1 MNCFIKAAI
10 LLFFIG
16 VTIAK
21 AYAQDIE
28 SPSAAAEIEICTQK
42 QPNIIFNPLTIFDEN
57 EKGVTALHRW
67 ANAIHIDTK
76 QLTLENEAAF
86 FLEKCSKTFA
96 DMAELERH
104 LRSRRYLRDAKVTSD
119 ILVENITI
127 NTWDNWSLMPTIN
140 FGRQGGESSYSL
152 GVKER
157 NLLGLGIDAEIE
169 TYRNSQ
175 RKGYKVKT
183 TIPLFNQQNID
194 LKLRFADND
203 DGIKKSLFLEK
214 HFASFYTD
222 NAYLVGFN
230 EDTRNDTIYQN
241 NRKLSIYAHD
251 ISYKSA
257 EYAWLDFNNETSLL
271 RYRVGIT
278 HDLHEFSFLDDATT
292 PLYSLLLPQD
302 RDFIYPWVGFEYIEK
317 DFRKLT
323 NIHLITQIEDFNHGW
338 QFSSRLGIS
347 DGSKENNASAL
358 FQAEVNKGFEIHTD
372 ALILLN
378 IAVNSDIYDQ
388 QDNRFLLNMNT
399 EYFYNINADW
409 SFYLNNNNI
418 ISKNQYLDNP
428 VTVGGDS
435 GLRGFPLQYQHG
447 EHSAKF
453 TAEIRYYPHLN
464 IFKLFD
470 IAGAAFFDTARTFGH
485 VNEPI
490 DSIQTSNPTN
500 TSITN
505 NSITNENIEKG
516 WLYSIGMGVR
526 LYSPHAGGNNHVV
539 HIDFAFPQSS
549 NPDIDN
555 FEIRLEAKQSF

>member
-1 MNCFIKAAI
+1 MTVA
-10 LLFFIG
+10 
-16 VTIAK
+16 VAK
-21 AYAQDIE
+21 ADTQIIQD
-28 SPSAAAEIEICTQK
+28 PSVSSEAEVCTQK
-42 QPNIIFNPLTIFDEN
+42 QPNIIFKPLTIFDEN
-57 EKGVTALHRW
+57 EKGFTALHRW
-67 ANAIHIDTK
+67 ANAIHIKTK

-86 FLEKCSKTFA
+86 FLNKCSKTYA

-119 ILVENITI
+119 VMVENITI

-169 TYRNSQ
+169 TYKNSQ

-183 TIPLFNQQNID
+183 SIPLFNQQNID

-203 DGIKKSLFLEK
+203 DGSHQSLFLQK

-222 NAYLVGFN
+222 NAYIVGFN
-230 EDTRNDTIYQN
+230 EGTRNDTIYQN
-241 NRKLSIYAHD
+241 NHKLAVFAHD
-251 ISYKSA
+251 ISYKTA
-257 EYAWLDFNNETSLL
+257 EYAWLDYNNKSSLL
-271 RYRVGIT
+271 RYSVGIT
-278 HDLHEFSFLDDATT
+278 QDLHEFSLIDNSVQNIDDLPNT
-292 PLYSLLLPQD
+292 LFLPQD
-302 RDFIYPWVGFEYIEK
+302 RDFIYPWFGIEYITK
-317 DFRKLT
+317 DYRKLT

-338 QFSSRLGIS
+338 QF
-347 DGSKENNASAL
+347 NASLGLADGNKQNSAWAL
-358 FQAEVNKGFEIHTD
+358 VEAEINKGFEVHND

-378 IAVNSDIYDQ
+378 IGINGDLYKQ
-388 QDNRFLLNMNT
+388 QDNRYLVKMNT
-399 EYFYNINADW
+399 EYFYNINANW
-409 SFYLNNNNI
+409 SFYINNI
-418 ISKNQYLDNP
+418 NTISNNQYLDDP

-447 EHSAKF
+447 EHSTKF
-453 TAEIRYYPHLN
+453 TTEIRYYPHLN

-470 IAGAAFFDTARTFGH
+470 VAGAAFFDSARTFGDLN
-485 VNEPI
+485 VNTVNYAV
-490 DSIQTSNPTN
+490 DDTSASNV
-500 TSITN
+500 I
-505 NSITNENIEKG
+505 NSQNIEKG
-516 WLYSIGMGVR
+516 WLYSVGMGIR

-549 NPDIDN
+549 NPEIDS

>member
-1 MNCFIKAAI
+1 MSVA
-10 LLFFIG
+10 
-16 VTIAK
+16 VAK
-21 AYAQDIE
+21 ADTQIIQD
-28 SPSAAAEIEICTQK
+28 PSVSTETDVCTQK
-42 QPNIIFNPLTIFDEN
+42 QPKIIFKPLTIFDEN
-57 EKGVTALHRW
+57 EKGFTAIHRW
-67 ANAIHIDTK
+67 ANAIHINTK

-86 FLEKCSKTFA
+86 FLNKCSKTYA

-119 ILVENITI
+119 TMVENITI

-169 TYRNSQ
+169 TYKNSQ

-183 TIPLFNQQNID
+183 AIPLFNQQNID

-203 DGIKKSLFLEK
+203 DGTQQSLFLQK
-214 HFASFYTD
+214 HFASFYTE
-222 NAYLVGFN
+222 NAYILGFN
-230 EDTRNDTIYQN
+230 EGTRNDTIYQN
-241 NRKLSIYAHD
+241 NHKLAIFSHD
-251 ISYKSA
+251 ISFKTA
-257 EYAWLDFNNETSLL
+257 EYAWLDFNNKNSLL
-271 RYRVGIT
+271 RYSFGIT
-278 HDLHEFSFLDDATT
+278 QDLHEFSYFNQLEEDIEDNITDNIKDN
-292 PLYSLLLPQD
+292 PKSLLLPQD
-302 RDFIYPWVGFEYIEK
+302 RDFLYPWVGFEYIEK

-338 QFSSRLGIS
+338 QFRTRLGLS
-347 DGSKENNASAL
+347 DGNKKNSAWAL
-358 FQAEVNKGFEIHTD
+358 LEAELSKGFEVHEN

-378 IAVNSDIYDQ
+378 IALNSDIYDQ
-388 QDNRFLLNMNT
+388 RDNRFLLNINT
-399 EYFYNINADW
+399 EYFYNINPDW
-409 SFYLNNNNI
+409 SFYLNNINI
-418 ISKNQYLDNP
+418 ISKNQYIDNP
-428 VTVGGDS
+428 VAMGGDS

-447 EHSAKF
+447 QHSTKL
-453 TAEIRYYPHLN
+453 TTELRYYPHLN

-470 IAGAAFFDTARTFGH
+470 IAGAAFFDSARTFG
-485 VNEPI
+485 NA
-490 DSIQTSNPTN
+490 N
-500 TSITN
+500 TLMNITTAG
-505 NSITNENIEKG
+505 SALNENIEKG